1 MRFTI
6 PHERFLDTFSVLCQT
21 DNMKQQLKGESLL
34 FLAALIWGVSFVFQK
49 TGMDYV
55 GPMTFGL
62 MRFSIGSIVTLPFI
76 FLYDSYCRH
85 KGQEI
90 MSFRNRDLLKAGL
103 TVGLANFALS
113 SLQQIGLV
121 YTTAGKAGFISAMYV
136 ALVPIFMIFLRHK
149 IRRLTWLCIA
159 FAMVGLYL
167 LCMTGSAGEFLHLQ
181 LGDGLVLLSSV
192 FAAIEIILIDHYAD
206 KVNPIKL
213 SFLQFVLAAVLSGVC
228 AFAFETVDVSA
239 IIDCCIP
246 ILYTGILEIG
256 AAYTLQIFGQKT
268 APPVIATIIMSL
280 ESVFAVLS
288 GSIFLHEVMS
298 GREITGCV
306 IMFIALLLVQITDTP
321 KMPDGRLS

>member
-1 MRFTI
+1 
-6 PHERFLDTFSVLCQT
+6 
-21 DNMKQQLKGESLL
+21 MKEQLKGESLL

-62 MRFSIGSIVTLPFI
+62 MRFGIGSLATLPFI
-76 FLYDSYCRH
+76 FIYDHYCKS
-85 KGQEI
+85 KGLDV
-90 MSFRNRDLLKAGL
+90 MRFTDRTMLKAGL
-103 TVGLANFALS
+103 LTGLANFGLS

-136 ALVPIFMIFLRHK
+136 AVVPILMLFLRRK

-159 FAMVGLYL
+159 FALVGLYL

-181 LGDGLVLLSSV
+181 LGDGLVLGSSV
-192 FAAIEIILIDHYAD
+192 FSAAEIILIDHYAD
-206 KVNPIKL
+206 KVNPMKL
-213 SFLQFVLAAVLSGVC
+213 SFMQFVIAAILSGVC
-228 AFAFETVDVSA
+228 AFAFETVEVSA
-239 IIDCCIP
+239 IIDCRIP
-246 ILYTGILEIG
+246 ILYTGLLEIG

-268 APPVIATIIMSL
+268 APPVISTIIMSL

-288 GSIFLHEVMS
+288 GAISLHEVMS

-306 IMFIALLLVQITDTP
+306 IMFIALLLIQITDTP
-321 KMPDGRLS
+321 KGELHD

>member
-1 MRFTI
+1 
-6 PHERFLDTFSVLCQT
+6 
-21 DNMKQQLKGESLL
+21 MKEQLKGESLL

-62 MRFSIGSIVTLPFI
+62 MRFGIGSLATLPFI
-76 FLYDSYCRH
+76 FIYDYYC
-85 KGQEI
+85 K
-90 MSFRNRDLLKAGL
+90 NKDLDVMRFTDRTMLKAGIL
-103 TVGLANFALS
+103 TGLANFGLS

-136 ALVPIFMIFLRHK
+136 AVVPILMLFLRRK

-159 FAMVGLYL
+159 FALVGLYL

-181 LGDGLVLLSSV
+181 LGDGLVLGSSV
-192 FAAIEIILIDHYAD
+192 FSAAEIILIDHYAD
-206 KVNPIKL
+206 KVNPMKL
-213 SFLQFVLAAVLSGVC
+213 SFMQFVIAAILSGVC
-228 AFAFETVDVSA
+228 AFAFETVEVSA
-239 IIDCCIP
+239 IIDCRIP
-246 ILYTGILEIG
+246 ILYTGLLEIG

-268 APPVIATIIMSL
+268 APPVISTIIMSL

-288 GSIFLHEVMS
+288 GAIFLHEVMS

-306 IMFIALLLVQITDTP
+306 IMFIALLLIQITDTP
-321 KMPDGRLS
+321 KGELHD

>member
-1 MRFTI
+1 
-6 PHERFLDTFSVLCQT
+6 
-21 DNMKQQLKGESLL
+21 MKEQLKGESLL

-62 MRFSIGSIVTLPFI
+62 MRFGIGSLATLPFI
-76 FLYDSYCRH
+76 FIYDHYCKS
-85 KGQEI
+85 KGLDV
-90 MSFRNRDLLKAGL
+90 MRFTDRTMLKAGIL
-103 TVGLANFALS
+103 TGLANFGLS

-136 ALVPIFMIFLRHK
+136 AVVPILMLFLRRR

-159 FAMVGLYL
+159 FALVGLYL

-181 LGDGLVLLSSV
+181 LGDGLVLGSSV
-192 FAAIEIILIDHYAD
+192 FSAAEIILIDHYAD
-206 KVNPIKL
+206 KVNPMKL
-213 SFLQFVLAAVLSGVC
+213 SFMQFVIAAILSGVC
-228 AFAFETVDVSA
+228 AFAFETVEMSA
-239 IIDCCIP
+239 IIDCRIP
-246 ILYTGILEIG
+246 ILYTGLLEIG

-268 APPVIATIIMSL
+268 APPVISTIIMSL

-288 GSIFLHEVMS
+288 GAIFLHEVMS

-306 IMFIALLLVQITDTP
+306 IMFIALLLIQITDTP
-321 KMPDGRLS
+321 KGELHD

>member
-1 MRFTI
+1 
-6 PHERFLDTFSVLCQT
+6 
-21 DNMKQQLKGESLL
+21 MKEQLKGESLL

-62 MRFSIGSIVTLPFI
+62 MRFGIGSLATLPFI
-76 FLYDSYCRH
+76 FIYDYYCKN
-85 KGQEI
+85 KGLDV
-90 MSFRNRDLLKAGL
+90 MRFTDRTMLKAGIL
-103 TVGLANFALS
+103 TGLANFGLS

-136 ALVPIFMIFLRHK
+136 AVVPILMLFLRRK

-159 FAMVGLYL
+159 FALVGLYL

-181 LGDGLVLLSSV
+181 LGDGLVLGSSV
-192 FAAIEIILIDHYAD
+192 FSAAEIILIDHYAD
-206 KVNPIKL
+206 KVNPMKL
-213 SFLQFVLAAVLSGVC
+213 SFMQFVIAAILSGVC
-228 AFAFETVDVSA
+228 AFAFETVEVSA
-239 IIDCCIP
+239 IIDCRIP
-246 ILYTGILEIG
+246 ILYTGLLEIG

-268 APPVIATIIMSL
+268 APPVISTIIMSL

-288 GSIFLHEVMS
+288 GAIFLHEVMS

-306 IMFIALLLVQITDTP
+306 IMFIALLLIQITDTP
-321 KMPDGRLS
+321 KGELHD